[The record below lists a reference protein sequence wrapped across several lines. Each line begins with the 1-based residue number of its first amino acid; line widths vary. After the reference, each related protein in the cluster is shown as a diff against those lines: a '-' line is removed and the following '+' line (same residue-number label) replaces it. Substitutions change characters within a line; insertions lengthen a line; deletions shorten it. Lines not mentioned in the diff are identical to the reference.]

1 MASIKWEPNVSKIVY
16 GERIEESIFSARAI
30 YQDADG
36 DDYSP
41 DGTYTY
47 TYSGGDLK
55 AGIKLNAGTYT
66 LTVTFDP
73 TDASLGGN
81 IAGTASLTV
90 EKATPV
96 VTWNNPS
103 DITYALYDKGT
114 VGTVGPNVSDEQ
126 LNAKADVA
134 GTFTYT
140 PAKDTELNAGEQ
152 TVTATFVPTDTTNYK
167 SLPQDGVQL
176 KIQFEVLKGE
186 IQVVWPIFE
195 NGACQEIRRKGRD
208 PEIIPYELN
217 YKAEDGTGEG
227 LARPKFLSIFKE
239 DPVGTFEAEVP
250 GSITFD
256 PAEGSELCE
265 PEDLIE
271 EKFITAKFTP
281 SNPNNWKALDDS
293 NEFVA
298 KHQFAIYKRISG
310 PDIAPTMF
318 GCWVQSI
325 SASVGWGGT
334 SSTCS
339 LRLVEDPKNDFVWT
353 PPLDSEDDILV
364 GAACYFRYKGFYFG
378 GVLTRWT
385 YGESTSGRYYDIIL
399 ESPAKLLDGVQV
411 IMDSFEG
418 TEYNF
423 GIIPEKRKDKIPK
436 DNPNTNEN
444 YKETGRYNRFRPSS
458 QNPNLTT
465 EVTNVY
471 NALGHHE
478 NYSFGGI
485 FGATDK
491 NSVGFPANKLLRTIQ
506 LLSCPDE
513 EVENPD
519 GPGVDPNKDN
529 LAFAHKC
536 TFGEQEYFKIDLSEI
551 DSIAPEFYRIS
562 GVSQSVNGIVSDV
575 TELMQHD
582 YFVTLEK
589 DPNEGKLEAPA
600 LVMGPEGKAIST
612 VILEK
617 TGKTSGGL
625 TEEELLDFWQEGDDG
640 GGLITNP
647 NIKIVAISKGEQPSP
662 GIIRSLVNDFKQQE
676 ILMSSSI
683 GQELQDDTTQKLII
697 GGPATRVVTRQL
709 KDSWG
714 IFAKRGDSSY
724 AFGNPNGTYLTS
736 PQVYKHHKTYENDVK
751 TIPIFFDPF
760 VDIAYAATSMELRM
774 ARGGRN
780 CWQTYKVF
788 ESVYKGTYDE
798 DPWCVDVDIDKNTL
812 AVLAAGARGGLH
824 AASTKAISSGKA
836 FSKNFS
842 EEFGA
847 SADAITDRIFQAVS
861 NTANNF
867 YGKMFALQMP
877 TEPGGLDNNIRFIL
891 EDQKYEASWQAVDS
905 GFDPGGL
912 NGGTRFSD
920 VSMFDPNGRTKTYVE
935 WQYSGARDF
944 SSLASNFSWYQGPKG
959 ETGKYWEDGFDAI
972 RNIAPAG
979 RGVASTSCSIENDA
993 TFFDDFSGETMAN
1006 PFVIVNSGSQ
1016 IEEYDSFTT
1025 PDFGLTVLAEYFF
1038 NITVPPEKYIGPGKA
1053 VTKIA
1058 IPPRVVAPRSFG
1070 IAQQSNRYSWGPWY
1084 GGDLKGKSEVIQ
1096 DESLVP
1102 ETFGTVSLMN
1112 QAGET
1117 LANVGNAAMKASETG
1132 YVEVAEFPSYNI
1144 AERFAGSGPYVS
1156 DMSISIDTSGFKT
1169 TYKFNTWTP
1178 QFGRLAKYNI
1188 DRIAR
1193 INKASLELLQRERAK
1208 ITRRPLMPPP
1218 SPPTAEDLISKQ
1230 NRQDISLSLAQV
1242 FPSSSVTNPDTN
1254 EAKEFDGSW
1263 EVTDV
1268 SISDLGALSS
1278 EGGVYDKVA
1287 GIGKDG
1293 SVVPIHVA
1301 KDGSENEN
1309 MPSFEAPEVQGE
1321 GSADGIMPNSKTQ
1334 NPFFS
1339 TKVNEDDGTETFRR
1353 NTTTGLIT
1361 DPAPSDDQDFAPD
1374 KMDDEQKKAVTAV
1387 RTIGTSLPR
1396 PAAGWGYDVAY
1407 NPVPNDGEDL
1417 QSFDDE
1423 FQKNPAL
1430 RKAGPIAFLWDE
1442 ERKHWAGGL
1451 EFLGGVLSKD
1461 ITPAPSPTQPT
1472 PFKIKVFRKTSTDK
1486 GTGSLEHINE
1496 EEIDCYNRDTAL
1508 QATASDN
1515 TWVIVIR
1522 LNYEWTPIWVSC
1534 I

>member
-1 MASIKWEPNVSKIVY
+1 MASIEWEPNVSQIVY

-47 TYSGGDLK
+47 TFSGTASGTLT
-55 AGIKLNAGTYT
+55 AGLKLNAGSYT

-73 TDASLGGN
+73 TDGSLGGN
-81 IAGTASLTV
+81 ITGTASLTV

-103 DITYALYDKGT
+103 DITYALYDDGLGGST
-114 VGTVGPNVSDEQ
+114 GPKLSDEQ

-176 KIQFEVLKGE
+176 KIEFEVLKGE

-195 NGACQEIRRKGRD
+195 NGVCQEIKRKGRD
-208 PEIIPYELN
+208 PEIIPYELK

-353 PPLDSEDDILV
+353 PPLDSEDDVLV

-378 GVLTRWT
+378 GVLSRWS

-423 GIIPEKRKDKIPK
+423 GTIPEKRADKIPK
-436 DNPNTNEN
+436 DNPFTKEN
-444 YKETGRYNRFRPSS
+444 FRETGRYNRFRPSS

-485 FGATDK
+485 FGASEK
-491 NSVGFPANKLLRTIQ
+491 NSVGFPANKLLKTIE
-506 LLSCPDE
+506 LLSCPF
-513 EVENPD
+513 ENPD
-519 GPGVDPNKDN
+519 A
-529 LAFAHKC
+529 AFAHKC
-536 TFGEQEYFKIDLSEI
+536 SFGEQEYFKIDLSEI

-612 VILEK
+612 EILEK

-683 GQELQDDTTQKLII
+683 GQELQDDTTQKLVI
-697 GGPATRVVTRQL
+697 GGPATRLVTRHL
-709 KDSWG
+709 AESFP
-714 IFAKRGDSSY
+714 IFSKRGDSTYIFAEDFATGRFLTGTEIYTFRSSY
-724 AFGNPNGTYLTS
+724 SSDPRL
-736 PQVYKHHKTYENDVK
+736 
-751 TIPIFFDPF
+751 IPIFFDPF
-760 VDIAYAATSMELRM
+760 TPSGYKATTMELRM

-788 ESVYKGTYDE
+788 ESVRNGTYAN
-798 DPWCVDVDIDKNTL
+798 DPWCVDVDIDENTL
-812 AVLAAGARGGLH
+812 AVLAAGNRGGLSL
-824 AASTKAISSGKA
+824 ASTKGVSSGKA
-836 FSKNFS
+836 FNTDL
-842 EEFGA
+842 ENFGA
-847 SADAITDRIFQAVS
+847 TAEAITDRIFQGVS

-867 YGKMFALQMP
+867 YGKMFCLQMP
-877 TEPGGLDNNIRFIL
+877 TEPGGRDNNLRFIL

-905 GFDPGGL
+905 SFDPGGL
-912 NGGTRFSD
+912 NVNQGGFRFND
-920 VSMFDPNGRTKTYVE
+920 VSMFDSNGRTKTYVE
-935 WQYSGARDF
+935 WQHIPTRDF
-944 SSLASNFSWYQGPKG
+944 SGLASNYSWYQGR
-959 ETGKYWEDGFDAI
+959 YFEDAFDNV
-972 RNIAPAG
+972 RNIFPFT
-979 RGVASTSCSIENDA
+979 RGVASTSCTIENDA
-993 TFFDDFSGETMAN
+993 TFFNERNGNPIAS

-1016 IEEYDSFTT
+1016 IEEYDRFTT
-1025 PDFGLTVLAEYFF
+1025 PDFGLSVLAEYFF
-1038 NITVPPEKYIGPGKA
+1038 NITVPPERYIGPGKA

-1070 IAQQSNRYSWGPWY
+1070 IGQQSNRYAWGPWY

-1112 QAGET
+1112 QAGEA

-1132 YVEVAEFPSYNI
+1132 YVEIAEFPSYNI

-1208 ITRRPLMPPP
+1208 LTKRPLAPPP
-1218 SPPTAEDLISKQ
+1218 SPPTAEDLINKL
-1230 NRQDISLSLAQV
+1230 NRQDVSLSLAQV
-1242 FPSSSVTNPDTN
+1242 FPPGGGL
-1254 EAKEFDGSW
+1254 DGAW
-1263 EVTDV
+1263 EVADV
-1268 SISDLGALSS
+1268 SISDLGALST
-1278 EGGVYDKVA
+1278 EGGVYDQVA
-1287 GIGKDG
+1287 GISKDA
-1293 SVVPIHVA
+1293 SIIPIHISKTKA
-1301 KDGSENEN
+1301 QNAN
-1309 MPSFEAPEVQGE
+1309 MPSFEDPSVSGEEDPE
-1321 GSADGIMPNSKTQ
+1321 GILPNSKAQ
-1334 NPFFS
+1334 DPFFS
-1339 TKVNEDDGTETFRR
+1339 TAVNSDDGTETFSRS
-1353 NTTTGLIT
+1353 TITGGVV
-1361 DPAPSDDQDFAPD
+1361 DPAPAEIENFSIDQ
-1374 KMDDEQKKAVTAV
+1374 MDAAQKKAVTAV
-1387 RTIGTSLPR
+1387 RTIGTNLPR

-1417 QSFDDE
+1417 RNFDGE
-1423 FQKNPAL
+1423 FQSNPSL

-1451 EFLGGVLSKD
+1451 EFLGGTVD
-1461 ITPAPSPTQPT
+1461 GPITPAPSPTEPT
-1472 PFKIKVFRKTSTDK
+1472 TWKLKVFRKTANTK
-1486 GTGSLEHINE
+1486 GSGSLSHEG
-1496 EEIDCYNRDTAL
+1496 EIITCYNRDTNL
-1508 QATASDN
+1508 QSAGGDN
-1515 TWVIVIR
+1515 IWAIVIR

-1534 I
+1534 L